1 MIVKVNDLFSV
12 VKDMKDDGMDFV
24 ELSFLEKDTSN
35 PDDII
40 PASIFFEAW
49 SKKDPECGVG
59 YDDVF
64 AVED

>member
-1 MIVKVNDLFSV
+1 
-12 VKDMKDDGMDFV
+12 MKDDGMDFV